1 MRIVLL
7 VPGTGAV
14 RRRRRLRREAVG
26 RHRSDAGSDPTFSSI
41 QREIFDTTDSSG
53 RAACIQCH
61 ITGGA
66 AAGTGLLLT
75 ADVSYGNLVNRPSR
89 LQPGQHP
96 GRFPAIPTTAISC
109 ASSRAARTSPGMRM
123 PRTAGPFLTD
133 GQMSVIRRWIEE
145 GAANN

>member
-7 VPGTGAV
+7 VPVLVLCAVVAGCDESLSDVTGPTPN
-14 RRRRRLRREAVG
+14 LN
-26 RHRSDAGSDPTFSSI
+26 PTFSSI
-41 QREIFDTTDSSG
+41 QREIFDNTDASG

-66 AAGTGLLLT
+66 AAGTGLFLT
-75 ADVSYGNLVNRPSR
+75 SDVSYASLVNRPSR
-89 LQPGQHP
+89 LSAGKTLVIPGD
-96 GRFPAIPTTAISC
+96 PANSYLVHKLEGGPNIT
-109 ASSRAARTSPGMRM
+109 GMRM

>member
-1 MRIVLL
+1 MRIVLF
-7 VPGTGAV
+7 VPVLALCAAV
-14 RRRRRLRREAVG
+14 AGCDESL
-26 RHRSDAGSDPTFSSI
+26 SDVAGPTPNLTPTFSSI
-41 QREIFDTTDSSG
+41 QREIFDSTDASG

-89 LQPGQHP
+89 LSPGNTLVIP
-96 GRFPAIPTTAISC
+96 GDPDNSYLVRKLRGGPDIT
-109 ASSRAARTSPGMRM
+109 GMRM
-123 PRTAGPFLTD
+123 PRTSGPFLTD
-133 GQMSVIRRWIEE
+133 GQISVIRRWIEE